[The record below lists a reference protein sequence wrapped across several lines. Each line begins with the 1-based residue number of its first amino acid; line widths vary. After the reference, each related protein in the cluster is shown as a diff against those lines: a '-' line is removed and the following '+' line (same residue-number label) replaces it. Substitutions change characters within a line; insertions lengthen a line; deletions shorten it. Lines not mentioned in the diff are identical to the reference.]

1 MIFEFVYIKL
11 LYVLTVQ
18 YFLFVILYI
27 FPFQPTEAIHS
38 NGHLRSATQ
47 NHFPVTA
54 TLLVQETS
62 ESPTKSRL
70 LNVKRNSMYSIP
82 PPNYHFDPQRSSEK
96 LL

>member
-1 MIFEFVYIKL
+1 ML
-11 LYVLTVQ
+11 
-18 YFLFVILYI
+18 
-27 FPFQPTEAIHS
+27 FQPSEAIHS

-54 TLLVQETS
+54 TLLVQESS
-62 ESPTKSRL
+62 ESPISNTKSRL